1 MSPKMSREQVVLS
14 SSQRSNRRLPTTR
27 PDKPSPIPEVLVKS
41 PDNREL
47 FHKQRRFLTKLIANS
62 LHGGAITI
70 RQSQQ
75 EEESVVARNT
85 DGSIEL
91 RFDQVRN

>member
-1 MSPKMSREQVVLS
+1 M
-14 SSQRSNRRLPTTR
+14 
-27 PDKPSPIPEVLVKS
+27 
-41 PDNREL
+41 
-47 FHKQRRFLTKLIANS
+47 S
-62 LHGGAITI
+62 LHGTITT

-91 RFDQVRN
+91 RFSQVRFHPGDQVGNKPGDQVAN